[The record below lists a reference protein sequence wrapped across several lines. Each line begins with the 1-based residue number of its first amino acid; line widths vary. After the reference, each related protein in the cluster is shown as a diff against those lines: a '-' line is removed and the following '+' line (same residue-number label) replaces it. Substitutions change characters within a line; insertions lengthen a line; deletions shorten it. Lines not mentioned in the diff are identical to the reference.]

1 MMKRSLAVYLALA
14 AALQPAWAQSGTPS
28 QMPTV
33 TASPAAAT
41 GWHRALIPYLPPQV
55 TPVNFENTSRVKD
68 LIRAGNI
75 YLSMPDAIALAI
87 ENNLDLELERYAIP
101 MAATETLRAKGGG
114 LPRGILY
121 NIAQAPAGVG
131 GPLSP
136 LITQAATQST
146 AGSAVASNA
155 LELGVLG
162 EPQINLSV
170 LGTTPYSNGSP
181 VPAYDPSL
189 FANYNW
195 MHESVPEA
203 QAYSAVNGVLDGHVQ
218 TGNAGYEQGFSTG
231 AQVNAFFNNTQQN
244 LSTFSNTYNPLIT
257 SDLGLTVTQPLLRG
271 FGREVNRRFIR
282 IGVNEEKITNLLFRQ
297 QVIEIV
303 YGVMRLYTDLV
314 ALSEDVKVKEEAL
327 AFAQKLFDD
336 TKSQVDEGTQAPLEL
351 TRAQAQVSASR
362 QDLINSRGLL
372 EEQEAIMK
380 NVLTRRGNE
389 DVEVRNARIIPTES
403 LNIPANDETRPID
416 ELLADAYRSRPD
428 LNQAGLQVTNSEI
441 SLEGSRSNLRPEL
454 DLVGTAQS
462 NAQAGGLNPLAVT
475 PVLNPQYTGGYGSVL
490 NQIFTGK
497 NPTVAIGLQLTLPLR
512 NRVAQ
517 ADMARDQLQLRQTQ
531 VRERQ
536 LRNQV
541 QLEVEDALIAMRRAR
556 AAYDAAVETRM
567 LQEQS
572 LAFEQIRFNE
582 GVSTAFFVIQYE
594 SFVEQAKST
603 ELVAKSSYFKARA
616 ALQRAVGSILED
628 NRVSFDA
635 ALSWAASSAAIH
647 RVGASRRDL
656 KIAVQVF

>member
-33 TASPAAAT
+33 TANPAAET
-41 GWHRALIPYLPPQV
+41 GWHRALLTPYLPKQV
-55 TPVNFENTSRVKD
+55 TPVNFENTSRVQD
-68 LIRAGNI
+68 LMRAGNLYI
-75 YLSMPDAIALAI
+75 SMPDAIALAI
-87 ENNLDLELERYAIP
+87 ENNLDLELERFAIP
-101 MAATETLRAKGGG
+101 MAATETLRAQGGG

-146 AGSAVASNA
+146 PGSAVASNA
-155 LELGVLG
+155 LELGVLE
-162 EPQINLSV
+162 EPQVNLSI
-170 LGTTPYSNGSP
+170 LGTTPYSNGSQI
-181 VPAYDPSL
+181 PAYDPVL

-195 MHESVPEA
+195 MHQAVPEA
-203 QAYSAVNGVLDGHVQ
+203 QATTALNGVLAGDMQ
-218 TGNAGYEQGFSTG
+218 SGNAGYQQGFSSGAEVTG
-231 AQVNAFFNNTQQN
+231 FFNNTQQS
-244 LSTFSNTYNPLIT
+244 LASLSNTYNPLIN
-257 SDLGLTVTQPLLRG
+257 SNLGFTVTQPLLRG

-282 IGVNEEKITNLLFRQ
+282 IGANEEKITNLLFRQ

-303 YGVMRLYTDLV
+303 YGVVRLYTDLV
-314 ALSEDVKVKEEAL
+314 ALDEDVKVKEEAL
-327 AFAQKLFDD
+327 AFAQRLLDD
-336 TKSQVDEGTQAPLEL
+336 TRAQVEEGTQAPLEL

-389 DVEVRNARIIPTES
+389 DADVRNARIIPTES
-403 LNIPANDETRPID
+403 LNIPASDETRPIE
-416 ELLADAYRSRPD
+416 ELLAEAYGSRPD
-428 LNQAGLQVTNSEI
+428 LTQAGLQVRNSEI
-441 SLEGSRSNLRPEL
+441 SLEGSRNTLRPEL

-462 NAQAGGLNPLAVT
+462 NALAGGLNTLITT
-475 PVLNPQYTGGYGSVL
+475 PVINPPFTGGYGSAL
-490 NQIFTGK
+490 DQIFTGK
-497 NPTVAIGLQLTLPLR
+497 NPTYAVGLQLTLPLR

-541 QLEVEDALIAMRRAR
+541 QLEVEDALIGMRRAR

-594 SFVEQAKST
+594 SYVEQAKST
-603 ELVAKSSYFKARA
+603 ELVARSAYFKARA
-616 ALQRAVGSILED
+616 ALQRAVGSILDD
-628 NRVSFDA
+628 NRISFDS
-635 ALSWAASSAAIH
+635 ALAGHS
-647 RVGASRRDL
+647 
-656 KIAVQVF
+656 